1 MTRKTAKAPAKKA
14 VKTSSK
20 KKVAVKKAPPSKTK
34 PKEDD
39 VDGFFATLSH
49 PLKKEF
55 AEVRKIVLGADKRIS
70 EGVKWNS
77 VSFKAADYFATI
89 NWRSADSVQLVLHR
103 GARSVS
109 GGKDMEIPDP
119 KGLLKW
125 LSTDRALLTLGAGP
139 AFAANRK
146 ALEAVIKAW
155 VKQL

>member
-1 MTRKTAKAPAKKA
+1 MATRKT
-14 VKTSSK
+14 VKQTN
-20 KKVAVKKAPPSKTK
+20 AQAAQTPVKRKTASAK
-34 PKEDD
+34 PKEEDID
-39 VDGFFATLSH
+39 SFFAALKH

-55 AEVRKIVLGADKRIS
+55 AEVRRIVLGSDRKIS

-77 VSFKAADYFATI
+77 VSFKTADYFATI

-103 GARSVS
+103 GAKSVS
-109 GGKDMEIPDP
+109 GGKDMDIPDP

-139 AFAANRK
+139 AFAAIRK
-146 ALEAVIKAW
+146 ALEAVIRAW

>member
-1 MTRKTAKAPAKKA
+1 MTRTAVKASAKKATAIKKAAPKKAPAAKA
-14 VKTSSK
+14 
-20 KKVAVKKAPPSKTK
+20 K

-55 AEVRKIVLGADKRIS
+55 AEARKIVLDADKKIS

-77 VSFKAADYFATI
+77 VSFKTTDYFATI

-103 GARSVS
+103 GAKSVS
-109 GGKDMEIPDP
+109 GGKEMDIPDP
-119 KGLLKW
+119 KSLLKW

-146 ALEAVIKAW
+146 ALEAVIRAW
-155 VKQL
+155 GKQL

>member
-1 MTRKTAKAPAKKA
+1 MTRKSVKAPAKTA
-14 VKTSSK
+14 TSTK
-20 KKVAVKKAPPSKTK
+20 KKAAAKTK

-39 VDGFFATLSH
+39 VDGFFASLKH

-55 AEVRKIVLGADKRIS
+55 AEVRKIVLGADGKIS

-77 VSFKAADYFATI
+77 VSFKTADYFATI

-125 LSTDRALLTLGAGP
+125 LSSDRALLTLGAGP

-155 VKQL
+155 VRQL